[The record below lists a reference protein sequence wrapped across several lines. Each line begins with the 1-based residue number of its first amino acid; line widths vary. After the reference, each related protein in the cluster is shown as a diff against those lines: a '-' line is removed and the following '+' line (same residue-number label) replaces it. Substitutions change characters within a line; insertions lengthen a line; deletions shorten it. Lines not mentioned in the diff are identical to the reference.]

1 MTGTEQE
8 IARYVG
14 QVREALA
21 DLPPPVR
28 NELLEDLPEHL
39 TEVAAEAEG
48 SLYERLGPPE
58 AYAMEL
64 RTAAGVR
71 PPASAANL
79 DQRIGAAVRR
89 GRERIR
95 AADTRLGPVLG
106 YARLSDFLRLL
117 RPAWWI
123 LRGYLAAMLITV
135 LLTGTSFGLLPRLGG
150 SSLAAL
156 LLLAATITASV
167 WLGRRTDRMGPRPR
181 LVLNLGAVLLV
192 LFGLA
197 GFAELDSRVGS
208 GGNTMPYEHV
218 YTDQYSGV
226 QDVYVYDSQ
235 GRLLEGVRLF
245 DQNGEPIRL
254 GHPWCAEARERI
266 VPGPDYVDPIRQPY
280 PYCPQGAP
288 FRFGPTP
295 SPAPEPPAPEP
306 PAAEPT
312 AAEPTAS
319 AEPSATPGGAAPSV
333 TPSGGQ
339 SPTPTPTD

>member
-1 MTGTEQE
+1 MTVTEQE

-28 NELLEDLPEHL
+28 DELLEDLPEHL
-39 TEVAAEAEG
+39 AEVAAEAEG
-48 SLYERLGPPE
+48 SLYERLGPPQ

-64 RTAAGVR
+64 RTAAGVT
-71 PPASAANL
+71 PPAGAVNL
-79 DQRIGAAVRR
+79 DQRIGAAVRK

-95 AADTRLGPVLG
+95 AADNRLGPVLG
-106 YARLSDFLRLL
+106 YTRLSEFLRLL

-150 SSLAAL
+150 SGLAAL
-156 LLLAATITASV
+156 LLLAVTITGSI
-167 WLGRRTDRMGPRPR
+167 WLGRRTDRMGRRPR
-181 LVLNLGAVLLV
+181 LVLNLGAALLV

-197 GFAELDSRVGS
+197 GFVELDSRAGGGS
-208 GGNTMPYEHV
+208 TLQYEQV

-245 DQNGEPIRL
+245 DQSGQPIRL
-254 GHPWCAEARERI
+254 GNPWCAEAQHRYQTMPEYGDLTRMT
-266 VPGPDYVDPIRQPY
+266 Y
-280 PYCPQGAP
+280 PYCPEGAP
-288 FRFGPTP
+288 FRFGPT
-295 SPAPEPPAPEP
+295 SPPAPEP
-306 PAAEPT
+306 TAPAEPT
-312 AAEPTAS
+312 ATPGGTA
-319 AEPSATPGGAAPSV
+319 PPATPGATAS
-333 TPSGGQ
+333 PSGAQ
-339 SPTPTPTD
+339 TPTPTPTN